1 MKSGKCPKCGSTNVR
16 KGRKPDKWTSD
27 KVMVPLGGPIDG
39 NARARLYVCLGCG
52 LLEAYVCEPKELE
65 KLRKK
70 WKLATDGD

>member
-1 MKSGKCPKCGSTNVR
+1 
-16 KGRKPDKWTSD
+16 
-27 KVMVPLGGPIDG
+27 MVPLGGPFDG

-52 LLEAYVCEPKELE
+52 FVEAYVCEPKELE